1 MCTLCGV
8 NTQPVVLLRCYL
20 DINPDKQITNANLNL
35 LQLTFISIVY
45 TFMSLSPS
53 LLSYH
58 AQTEIRTTELKEQ
71 YENNSTFY
79 QTKHFNVIYIYPS
92 EDDATI

>member
-1 MCTLCGV
+1 MCTLCDV
-8 NTQPVVLLRCYL
+8 NTQLVVLLRCYL
-20 DINPDKQITNANLNL
+20 DINPDKQITNANVNL

-45 TFMSLSPS
+45 TFMSLSS

-58 AQTEIRTTELKEQ
+58 AQTEIRTTGLKEQ

-79 QTKHFNVIYIYPS
+79 QTKHFNVIYIYLS

>member
-20 DINPDKQITNANLNL
+20 DINPDKQITNANVNL
-35 LQLTFISIVY
+35 LQLTFISFVY
-45 TFMSLSPS
+45 TLMSLY
-53 LLSYH
+53 LTLSYK
-58 AQTEIRTTELKEQ
+58 AQTEIRTTGLKEQ

-92 EDDATI
+92 EDDATL

>member
-1 MCTLCGV
+1 MCTLCDV
-8 NTQPVVLLRCYL
+8 NTQLVVLLRCYL
-20 DINPDKQITNANLNL
+20 DINPDKQITNANVNL

-45 TFMSLSPS
+45 TFMSLSS

-79 QTKHFNVIYIYPS
+79 QTKHFNVIYIYLS